1 MNKAAAR
8 SSRRKNVLSFEPEH
22 ARQPTGGSDL
32 HTLILVG
39 PSVNQR
45 LLERVEAENAQLRG
59 SVVELM
65 LQIQA
70 LRDGARTERV
80 VGERRGWMG
89 RERRARQVWRLDL
102 ATLRDMPGT

>member
-8 SSRRKNVLSFEPEH
+8 SNRRENVLSFEPEH
-22 ARQPTGGSDL
+22 AWQPTAGSDV
-32 HTLILVG
+32 HTLIPVG

-59 SVVELM
+59 RVVELM

-70 LRDGARTERV
+70 LRDSARN
-80 VGERRGWMG
+80 
-89 RERRARQVWRLDL
+89 
-102 ATLRDMPGT
+102 

>member
-1 MNKAAAR
+1 MNKIAR
-8 SSRRKNVLSFEPEH
+8 SNTRRNVLSFEPDY
-22 ARQPTGGSDL
+22 ARQPRAGSSV
-32 HTLILVG
+32 HTR

-70 LRDGARTERV
+70 LRDGATN
-80 VGERRGWMG
+80 
-89 RERRARQVWRLDL
+89 
-102 ATLRDMPGT
+102 

>member
-8 SSRRKNVLSFEPEH
+8 SNRRKHVLTFEPEH
-22 ARQPTGGSDL
+22 ARQPRAGSNV
-32 HTLILVG
+32 HTLIPVG

-59 SVVELM
+59 SVVELI

-70 LRDGARTERV
+70 LRDGARN
-80 VGERRGWMG
+80 
-89 RERRARQVWRLDL
+89 
-102 ATLRDMPGT
+102 